1 MLDELRRIA
10 LFTSGVAELSRN
22 RAEELVKGL
31 VRSGELRREQTASW
45 VKNLLEMSRENRE
58 ELVRLV
64 GAEIR
69 DQIANLGLATKRDVE
84 RLERRVARLE
94 SRKTAGKK
102 KTSKKTSK
110 KSSSAK
116 ATQGAGR
123 GS

>member
-45 VKNLLEMSRENRE
+45 VKNLVEVSRENRE
-58 ELVRLV
+58 ELVRFV
-64 GAEIR
+64 RAEIR
-69 DQIANLGLATKRDVE
+69 DQIANVGLATKRDFE

-94 SRKTAGKK
+94 SQRKSTRRKTA
-102 KTSKKTSK
+102 SKKNSGR
-110 KSSSAK
+110 K
-116 ATQGAGR
+116 ATSGTSHA
-123 GS
+123 S